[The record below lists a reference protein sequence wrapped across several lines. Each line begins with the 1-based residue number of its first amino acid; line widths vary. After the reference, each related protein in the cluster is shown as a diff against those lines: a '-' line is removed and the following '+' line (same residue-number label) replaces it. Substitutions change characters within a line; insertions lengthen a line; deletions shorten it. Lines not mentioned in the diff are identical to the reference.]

1 MGSIKSRIL
10 LGIIAPLLILSIST
24 ATITILKMRD
34 TAIEDFTTK
43 STQALKLV
51 DAYISKL
58 ISTTQNNAVALGTMP
73 EAVAGLGKFRN
84 FRDET
89 QETIYRHAD
98 LSPEARVV
106 TDALVRMA
114 TAQKDYSQIFIGYAD
129 GSYATSLET
138 VRVPAHRD
146 MSRRDWYLEAMKSP
160 SDLGLSTVY
169 RNIKNIYVTS
179 ITCKMKDDAGKVT
192 GILCIDLSLDD
203 LSRLIGSMKLGRSGR
218 FLLIEHTGRILS
230 SPLSPSDEGK
240 FLGKEFRD
248 AGLED
253 VMRQPD
259 GVHTVPNG
267 DQLVKVTS
275 HTTAYGWKI
284 LYAEDESEIFAPTM
298 SAIRIIAVVSLA
310 VTALMVVLG
319 LLLATSISRPLKE
332 LARYADDVAEG
343 DLNAPS
349 RTTGLYG
356 ELKSLHE
363 ALSRMV
369 AHLRDLISTSRQQTE
384 EARKQT
390 DIARHAVEEA
400 DKARKDAE
408 EAKRIGILTAA
419 EQLEG
424 VVNTLS
430 SASSRLSTQVEQVSR
445 NAGDAATRL
454 SEAATAMNQMTAT
467 VQEVARN
474 ASDASQ
480 TSAGTRQQANNGKD
494 IVTSSLESTRRM
506 HAASMALKEDMGEL
520 NRHATSIT
528 QVMGVISDIAD
539 QTNLLALNAAIEA
552 ARAGEAGRGF
562 AVVADEV
569 RKLAEKT
576 MASTSEVSGAVQA
589 IQDSMHKSMAA
600 VDTTVNEI
608 QQATE
613 YSTQAGEA
621 LEAIVRDADN
631 TADEVSAIATASQE
645 QSAASDEINR
655 SINDVNQTASA
666 MAQTLNEAAQAIAE
680 LAQQAQQ
687 LRDLVEHMR
696 KG

>member
-1 MGSIKSRIL
+1 MGSIKARIL
-10 LGIIAPLLILSIST
+10 LGIIGPLLILSICT
-24 ATITILKMRD
+24 GAITILKMRD

-51 DAYISKL
+51 DAYIGKL
-58 ISTTQNNAVALGTMP
+58 ISMTQNNAADLGRIP
-73 EAVAGLGKFRN
+73 EIIGGLGKFRN
-84 FRDET
+84 FRDENSDT
-89 QETIYRHAD
+89 LYRHAD
-98 LSPEARVV
+98 LSPEARAI
-106 TDALVRMA
+106 TEHLVRMVA
-114 TAQKDYSQIFIGYAD
+114 VNKDYSQIFIGYAD

-138 VRVPAHRD
+138 VNVPAHRD
-146 MSRRDWYLEAMKSP
+146 MSKRAWYLEAMKNA

-179 ITCKMKDDAGKVT
+179 ITCKLRDAAGKIT
-192 GILCIDLSLDD
+192 GILCIDLSLED
-203 LSRLIGSMKLGRSGR
+203 LSRLISSMQLGRSGR
-218 FLLIEHTGRILS
+218 FLLIENTGRILC

-240 FLGKEFRD
+240 FLGKEFKD

-267 DQLVKVTS
+267 DHFVKVTS

-284 LYAEDESEIFAPTM
+284 LYAEDENEIFAPTT
-298 SAIRIIAVVSLA
+298 SAIRIIAIVSLS
-310 VTALMVVLG
+310 VTALMVILG
-319 LLLATSISRPLKE
+319 LLLATSISSPLKA
-332 LARYADDVAEG
+332 LVRYADDVATG
-343 DLNAPS
+343 DLEARPH
-349 RTTGLYG
+349 TTRLYG
-356 ELKSLHE
+356 ELRQLHD

-369 AHLRDLISTSRQQTE
+369 SHLRDLLSTSQQQTD

-390 DIARHAVEEA
+390 DIARQAVETA
-400 DKARKDAE
+400 DKARKEAE

-424 VVNTLS
+424 IVNALS
-430 SASSRLSTQVEQVSR
+430 SASSRLSAQIDQVSK

-454 SEAATAMNQMTAT
+454 SEAATAMNEMTAT

-480 TSAGTRQQANNGKD
+480 TSAGTRQQANAGKD
-494 IVTSSLESTRRM
+494 IVTASLESTRRM
-506 HAASMALKEDMGEL
+506 HSASLALKEDMGEL

-589 IQDSMHKSMAA
+589 IQSSMHKSMTA

-613 YSTQAGEA
+613 YSTQAGAA
-621 LEAIVRDADN
+621 LEAIVQDADN

-655 SINDVNQTASA
+655 SINEVNLTAAS
-666 MAQTLNEAAQAIAE
+666 MAQTLNESAQAIAE
-680 LAQQAQQ
+680 LAQQAKE
-687 LRDLVEHMR
+687 LSALVEQMR
-696 KG
+696 RG